1 MNYLQELQKKI
12 ENDFKI
18 MFAPE
23 DEKEVEKMTEQ
34 ELNDTFAKLHPD
46 SRVSNG
52 GENNEFE
59 GSEKDYDRQEADS
72 HLHN

>member
-1 MNYLQELQKKI
+1 MINLINEKI

-23 DEKEVEKMTEQ
+23 EDEKEVEPMTEQ

-46 SRVSNG
+46 SKVNNE
-52 GENNEFE
+52 GENNEY
-59 GSEKDYDRQEADS
+59 GTPTR
-72 HLHN
+72 